1 MWLQD
6 KGAEKDAV
14 TLCLFVLGFASPAL
28 AYCFKKTKMRTR
40 LRKFPFRIPV
50 TPQEYTTVVR
60 PGQGTQILTLTNK
73 ESRHP
78 FQHPYL
84 KATSLD

>member
-1 MWLQD
+1 MKLPITTLQIF
-6 KGAEKDAV
+6 AV
-14 TLCLFVLGFASPAL
+14 NIFFKAL
-28 AYCFKKTKMRTR
+28 PFELERQKLRAR
-40 LRKFPFRIPV
+40 LRKFPFGVPV